1 MSFRFLLLLFLV
13 LLNLFACRAMW
24 RSLDVWVL
32 RERVRRYTRA
42 GIVSLIILLNLP
54 LLIFFQRGADFL
66 LSYFSPA
73 VLKPAFFPT
82 TIWII
87 TLLLFFALGAP
98 VAVFLTLVRR
108 IQGRLAPNGKTP
120 ELSPQPKAAEH
131 GFSRR
136 EFLTGSAGVAVP
148 VVFGAAA
155 YGAYHGIGDLEVSPV
170 QTIAVP
176 QLPKGFEGITFVQIT
191 DLHVG
196 PYLREAELRS
206 VVNTV
211 NGLRADMVMITG
223 DIIDRHL
230 SDLPETLRGLKG
242 LRSTLGSFAVLGN
255 HDIASDRYSYDGRF
269 HGGVHIAQGMSTIGI
284 RTLRNESVYLESG
297 QDRLALMGLDW
308 ITAKQTGRRF
318 FRYDQEG
325 TRKTLQQMSAQLR
338 PDVPRLLLVHHPDT
352 FDDVHP
358 FGITL
363 TLAGHTHGGGQIV
376 FAYVNGQPVGLAS
389 FRFQYQSGLYYNNG
403 YSLYVNRGI
412 GYLGVPIRINCPP
425 EISRFRLV
433 RQSAAS

>member
-1 MSFRFLLLLFLV
+1 
-13 LLNLFACRAMW
+13 
-24 RSLDVWVL
+24 
-32 RERVRRYTRA
+32 
-42 GIVSLIILLNLP
+42 
-54 LLIFFQRGADFL
+54 
-66 LSYFSPA
+66 
-73 VLKPAFFPT
+73 
-82 TIWII
+82 
-87 TLLLFFALGAP
+87 
-98 VAVFLTLVRR
+98 
-108 IQGRLAPNGKTP
+108 
-120 ELSPQPKAAEH
+120 
-131 GFSRR
+131 
-136 EFLTGSAGVAVP
+136 
-148 VVFGAAA
+148 
-155 YGAYHGIGDLEVSPV
+155 
-170 QTIAVP
+170 
-176 QLPKGFEGITFVQIT
+176 
-191 DLHVG
+191 
-196 PYLREAELRS
+196 
-206 VVNTV
+206 
-211 NGLRADMVMITG
+211 MVMITG

-269 HGGVHIAQGMSTIGI
+269 RGGVHIAQGMNSIGI

-297 QDRLALMGLDW
+297 RDRLALMGLDW
-308 ITAKQTGRRF
+308 ITANHTGRRF

-389 FRFQYQSGLYYNNG
+389 FRFQYQSGLYYNDG
-403 YSLYVNRGI
+403 CSLYVNRGI